1 MCLLPMLYVPP
12 SIPRYR
18 TMFIE
23 HSALYLNF
31 LYYKIGFKIL
41 YLSTLALH
49 IFATGNRSATWNQS
63 ASVDAPEFRVR
74 SGRSEARR
82 APSRRG
88 HPREQTDHEGLL
100 LHERPRASTGAQR
113 EPPIGLLRCAQRR
126 GARLACQRHY
136 RRRRREQWPL
146 AAPFSGWRGGV
157 NFVGRRQ
164 RRRRQRL
171 SLTPLQGKSGPRLS
185 IPDQGVGVLV

>member
-63 ASVDAPEFRVR
+63 ANVAS
-74 SGRSEARR
+74 ARCWDLDTLIDDI
-82 APSRRG
+82 S
-88 HPREQTDHEGLL
+88 
-100 LHERPRASTGAQR
+100 S
-113 EPPIGLLRCAQRR
+113 
-126 GARLACQRHY
+126 
-136 RRRRREQWPL
+136 
-146 AAPFSGWRGGV
+146 
-157 NFVGRRQ
+157 
-164 RRRRQRL
+164 
-171 SLTPLQGKSGPRLS
+171 K
-185 IPDQGVGVLV
+185 